1 MKNIKQKQ
9 MRIEDN
15 GFIVFVKKFE
25 ENSLLVR
32 ILSKENGLISGYIK
46 HTKKDINQYQLGN
59 LVIFVWS
66 AKNNNQLGSLKI
78 ELIKSYLS
86 IFITNKFYLDLIEN
100 ITISINE
107 LIYERYLE
115 NNLYKN
121 IENIFNSI
129 IENKTK
135 NEILKEFLYFEN
147 TLLNVLG
154 TGIIFEKNTP
164 IYELYYI
171 SPKTGLA
178 VSKTKGEPYKD
189 KLFLFPQLF
198 LKNEILEQELQE
210 TFDILDF
217 FLKKHLNQNE
227 NILKYKKIATL
238 NKKLFEF

>member
-1 MKNIKQKQ
+1 M
-9 MRIEDN
+9 
-15 GFIVFVKKFE
+15 
-25 ENSLLVR
+25 
-32 ILSKENGLISGYIK
+32 
-46 HTKKDINQYQLGN
+46 
-59 LVIFVWS
+59 
-66 AKNNNQLGSLKI
+66 
-78 ELIKSYLS
+78 
-86 IFITNKFYLDLIEN
+86 
-100 ITISINE
+100 
-107 LIYERYLE
+107 
-115 NNLYKN
+115 
-121 IENIFNSI
+121 
-129 IENKTK
+129 
-135 NEILKEFLYFEN
+135 KEFLYFEN

-210 TFDILDF
+210 TFNILDF

>member
-1 MKNIKQKQ
+1 M
-9 MRIEDN
+9 
-15 GFIVFVKKFE
+15 
-25 ENSLLVR
+25 
-32 ILSKENGLISGYIK
+32 
-46 HTKKDINQYQLGN
+46 
-59 LVIFVWS
+59 
-66 AKNNNQLGSLKI
+66 
-78 ELIKSYLS
+78 
-86 IFITNKFYLDLIEN
+86 IEN
-100 ITISINE
+100 IAILINE

-115 NNLYKN
+115 NNLYKK

-154 TGIIFEKNTP
+154 TGIIFEKNTL